1 MKAAKDVR
9 SRVSLNDKR
18 RRSTV
23 KPVTGF
29 MFLAVL
35 FAMMIP
41 SAALA
46 QEPTQEATK
55 VQAPH
60 EVREAPTVEPAGI
73 SAEVEAVPEVQ
84 KALDAEQQ
92 AADDGVFVA
101 TLDNPF
107 PPEEVFPDEHIVTA
121 THLEPVPEKPLVI
134 RKMKSQPIKARHI
147 AIFKQ
152 PAEKGV
158 KSSTAAA
165 ENVAK
170 GADSFCGGKAASTD
184 HTVRPCAPIE
194 KP

>member
-1 MKAAKDVR
+1 
-9 SRVSLNDKR
+9 
-18 RRSTV
+18 V
-23 KPVTGF
+23 KPVMGF
-29 MFLAVL
+29 MFLALL

-41 SAALA
+41 SEAKA
-46 QEPTQEATK
+46 QEPSTQLATK

-60 EVREAPTVEPAGI
+60 EVREAPKVESAGI
-73 SAEVEAVPEVQ
+73 SAEVEALPEVQ

-92 AADDGVFVA
+92 AADDAPFVA

-107 PPEEVFPDEHIVTA
+107 PPDEVFPDEHIVTA
-121 THLEPVPEKPLVI
+121 AHLEPVPEKPLVI

-152 PAEKGV
+152 PAEKGA

-165 ENVAK
+165 QDVAK
-170 GADSFCGGKAASTD
+170 GADGICSGKAASTD
-184 HTVRPCAPIE
+184 HVARPCAPKE

>member
-1 MKAAKDVR
+1 
-9 SRVSLNDKR
+9 
-18 RRSTV
+18 V
-23 KPVTGF
+23 KPVMGF

-41 SAALA
+41 SEVQA
-46 QEPTQEATK
+46 QEPSPQEVTK
-55 VQAPH
+55 VQTPH
-60 EVREAPTVEPAGI
+60 EVREAPKVESARIP
-73 SAEVEAVPEVQ
+73 AEVEALPEVQ

-92 AADDGVFVA
+92 AADDAPFVA

-121 THLEPVPEKPLVI
+121 AHLEPVPEKPLVI

-165 ENVAK
+165 QDVAK

>member
-1 MKAAKDVR
+1 M
-9 SRVSLNDKR
+9 
-18 RRSTV
+18 

-41 SAALA
+41 SEAKA
-46 QEPTQEATK
+46 QEPSTQEATK

-60 EVREAPTVEPAGI
+60 EVREAPKVESAGI

-92 AADDGVFVA
+92 AADDGPFVA
-101 TLDNPF
+101 TLNNPF

-152 PAEKGV
+152 PAEKGA
-158 KSSTAAA
+158 KSTTATAQD
-165 ENVAK
+165 VAK
-170 GADSFCGGKAASTD
+170 GADSICGGKAASTD

>member
-1 MKAAKDVR
+1 M
-9 SRVSLNDKR
+9 
-18 RRSTV
+18 

-41 SAALA
+41 STALA

-92 AADDGVFVA
+92 AADDGPFVA
-101 TLDNPF
+101 TLNNPF